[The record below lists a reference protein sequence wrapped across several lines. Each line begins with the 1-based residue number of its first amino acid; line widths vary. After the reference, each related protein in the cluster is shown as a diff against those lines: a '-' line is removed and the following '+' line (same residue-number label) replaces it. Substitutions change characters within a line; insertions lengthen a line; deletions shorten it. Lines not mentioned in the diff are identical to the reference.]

1 MSNVG
6 AKVPVYEDVS
16 GGPMSLRL
24 VKLRSDLRGHVIL
37 DVVPLERGGGNVDQ
51 LLAQVDVRDD
61 RFRAP
66 LLVSLASEPES
77 EPVGVSTSSAIA
89 SEACFRCV

>member
-24 VKLRSDLRGHVIL
+24 VELRSDLRGDVIL
-37 DVVPLERGGGNVDQ
+37 DVIPLERGGGDVD
-51 LLAQVDVRDD
+51 LTRPPP
-61 RFRAP
+61 R
-66 LLVSLASEPES
+66 
-77 EPVGVSTSSAIA
+77 SSRR
-89 SEACFRCV
+89 SG